1 MFCVYFV
8 CGICLWDVAGSFG
21 WFTGYDMLLN
31 GVACYVVVSVCVL
44 LLLVC
49 DLRFGSDIA

>member
-31 GVACYVVVSVCVL
+31 GVACYVVVSVCAL
-44 LLLVC
+44 LLLIC
-49 DLRFGSDIA
+49 DL